1 MPKSAG
7 GGQRGDPRRGS
18 PLCGR
23 LPPPAASRTAIAP
36 AMNEPRPYGGFW
48 GCRVCI
54 YRVVDAG
61 GGTSRTPSP
70 TGLVRVLHGARIRQR
85 TNARHEKPVVITVP
99 DVPQIQYK
107 TPPLGGVFTFSPRPY
122 WRTKM
127 PPVGA
132 AFLFIRGVSQKPRLF
147 SRRTYRPP
155 QGFFTRPFS
164 AASSPCRNTALGRPR
179 SCAPSQ
185 GL

>member
-23 LPPPAASRTAIAP
+23 HPPPAASRTAIAP

-107 TPPLGGVFTFSPRPY
+107 
-122 WRTKM
+122 M

-132 AFLFIRGVSQKPRLF
+132 AFLFIRGASQKPRLF